1 MVLLLGTYCPRIGMA
16 VRAKAMP
23 SAVPDLNKNPFFYI
37 GGDRIKI
44 ESGNEL
50 AKTSTSWYNFVKMF
64 GLVGFTAS
72 LLICAIAFL
81 FVRSPERK
89 KELKERFMAKALI
102 LIGLF
107 AFVFLFG
114 QLYAISRKLV

>member
-1 MVLLLGTYCPRIGMA
+1 MLWAGTCCRGAFIA
-16 VRAKAMP
+16 VKAKAVP
-23 SAVPDLNKNPFFYI
+23 SSMPDLNKNPFSYI

-44 ESGNEL
+44 ESGTEL
-50 AKTSTSWYNFVKMF
+50 AKTGASWYNFVKMF

-72 LLICAIAFL
+72 LLVCAIAFL
-81 FVRSPERK
+81 FVRSPEGKR
-89 KELKERFMAKALI
+89 ELKERFMVKALI

-114 QLYAISRKLV
+114 QLYAISKKLV